1 MSSYINCQMVSL
13 EEMRKQYDISGL
25 DRKDLL
31 ESPTEM
37 FRSWFE
43 KIEEYDNLE
52 PNAMVL
58 ATSSVSGK
66 PTSRVVLLKEYG
78 EKGFVFYTN
87 YESAKGIQIE
97 TNPYGSLT
105 FNWHPLERQV
115 RIRGKIRRI
124 SPEKS
129 KKYFSS
135 RPRLSQISVLASKQ
149 STTVESREELETLFR
164 KYEETYKNKEI
175 PMPDYWG
182 GYRLEHK
189 EIEFWQG
196 RRDRMHDRFVYTR
209 HGTTW
214 KIERLAP

>member
-1 MSSYINCQMVSL
+1 MVSL

-37 FRSWFE
+37 FREWFE
-43 KIEEYDNLE
+43 KIEEYDTLE
-52 PNAMVL
+52 PNAMTL
-58 ATSSVSGK
+58 ATASNSGK
-66 PTSRVVLLKEYG
+66 PTSRVVLLKEYD
-78 EKGFVFYTN
+78 EKGFIFYTN
-87 YESAKGIQIE
+87 YESIKGIQIE
-97 TNPYGSLT
+97 SKPYGSLT
-105 FNWHPLERQV
+105 FNWHPLERQI
-115 RIRGKIRRI
+115 RIRGKIRKI

-129 KKYFSS
+129 KKYFAS
-135 RPRLSQISVLASKQ
+135 RPRLSQISVLASNQ
-149 STTVESREELETLFR
+149 SSMIESRSELEMIFQKLEK
-164 KYEETYKNKEI
+164 KYDGKEI

-209 HGTTW
+209 NGTTW
-214 KIERLAP
+214 RIERLAP

>member
-1 MSSYINCQMVSL
+1 MVSL

-37 FRSWFE
+37 FRNWFE
-43 KIEEYDNLE
+43 KIEEYDTLE
-52 PNAMVL
+52 PNAMTL
-58 ATSSVSGK
+58 ATASNAGK
-66 PTSRVVLLKEYG
+66 PTSRIVLLKEYD
-78 EKGFVFYTN
+78 EKGFTFYTN
-87 YESAKGIQIE
+87 YESTKGVQIE
-97 TNPYGSLT
+97 SNPYGSLT
-105 FNWHPLERQV
+105 FNWHPLERQI

-124 SPEKS
+124 SPDKS
-129 KKYFSS
+129 KKYFAS

-149 STTVESREELETLFR
+149 STTVENRAELELLFK
-164 KYEETYKNKEI
+164 KYEDKYEDKEI

-196 RRDRMHDRFVYTR
+196 RDNRLHDRILYKKENNIWNHV
-209 HGTTW
+209 
-214 KIERLAP
+214 RLSP